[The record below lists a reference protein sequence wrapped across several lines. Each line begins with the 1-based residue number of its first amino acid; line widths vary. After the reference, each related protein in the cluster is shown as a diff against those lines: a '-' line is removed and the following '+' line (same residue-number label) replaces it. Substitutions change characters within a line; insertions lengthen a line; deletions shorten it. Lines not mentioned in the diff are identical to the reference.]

1 MESSST
7 SFWGLDVPVRGSLSV
22 KIQKVEEGQGWGEMD
37 RHGCHWAYSAYHG
50 YWTTFDLRPNN
61 MYCMFCWRNI
71 LNGSFRPL
79 NWTNFEISCKK
90 SSVNLFWKSSIFNYF
105 TKLVTYGL

>member
-37 RHGCHWAYSAYHG
+37 RHGCH
-50 YWTTFDLRPNN
+50 
-61 MYCMFCWRNI
+61 
-71 LNGSFRPL
+71 
-79 NWTNFEISCKK
+79 
-90 SSVNLFWKSSIFNYF
+90 
-105 TKLVTYGL
+105 